1 MPDTPALLLV
11 GGTGFVG
18 GYFAPALEAAF
29 PAHRR
34 VLLSRESDEAIP
46 RGWEVGKAD
55 LLDPQSVE
63 NLVAALRPQVVV
75 HLAAQSHVVSDAE
88 ATWRV
93 NFGGTFA
100 LASSV
105 ARHAPEGVF
114 FFSSSGEVYGR
125 SFKDGVATEE
135 TVPRPQNAYAS
146 SKLAAEGM
154 LSDVLPATKRL
165 IVTRSFNHTGPG
177 QDERFVLPTFAAQIA
192 RIEAGQIPPVM
203 RVGNLSAERDFLHV
217 ADVVDAYVRLLTHPE
232 PESRVLVNVSSGH
245 AYRIEALL
253 ELLRKAS
260 KRPFEVEID
269 PARLRPSDIPR
280 AVGDSARLMQLTGWA
295 PQRPIEE
302 ILEELLEWWRGR
314 LAHPTPQA

>member
-1 MPDTPALLLV
+1 MPDAPALLLV

-18 GYFAPALEAAF
+18 GYLAPALAAAF

-34 VLLSRESDEAIP
+34 VLLSRGGGESVP
-46 RGWEVGKAD
+46 LGWDVHIAD
-55 LLDPQSVE
+55 LQDPGSVE
-63 NLVAALRPQVVV
+63 DLVFAVRPQIVV
-75 HLAAQSHVVSDAE
+75 HLAAQASVMSNAE

-100 LASSV
+100 LASAV

-114 FFSSSGEVYGR
+114 FFSSSGEVYGG

-135 TVPRPQNAYAS
+135 TVPRPQNAYAF
-146 SKLAAEGM
+146 SKLAAEAM
-154 LSDVLPATKRL
+154 LRDLLPATKRL

-192 RIEAGQIPPVM
+192 RMEAGLTPPVM

-217 ADVVDAYVRLLTHPE
+217 ADVVDAYVRLLTHPGL
-232 PESRVLVNVSSGH
+232 ESRVMVNVASGH

-253 ELLRKAS
+253 ELLRGVS
-260 KRPFEVEID
+260 KCPFSVEID

-280 AVGDSARLMQLTGWA
+280 AVGNPARLMGLTGWV
-295 PQRPIEE
+295 PKRRIEAT
-302 ILEELLEWWRGR
+302 LEELLEWWRSR
-314 LAHPTPQA
+314 LAQPSFQH

>member
-1 MPDTPALLLV
+1 MTDTPALLLV

-18 GYFAPALEAAF
+18 GYLAPALEAAF
-29 PAHRR
+29 PAHQRI
-34 VLLSRESDEAIP
+34 LLSREGDEVVP
-46 RGWEVGKAD
+46 PGWDVRKAD

-63 NLVAALRPQVVV
+63 TLVAALRPQVVV
-75 HLAAQSHVVSDAE
+75 HLAAQAHVMSDAE

-100 LASSV
+100 LASAV

-114 FFSSSGEVYGR
+114 FFSSSGEVYGT

-135 TVPRPQNAYAS
+135 TAPRPQNAYAA
-146 SKLAAEGM
+146 SKLAAEAM
-154 LSDVLPATKRL
+154 LRDVLPPTKRL
-165 IVTRSFNHTGPG
+165 IVTRSFNHTGPR

-203 RVGNLSAERDFLHV
+203 HVGNMSAERDFLHV
-217 ADVVDAYVRLLTHPE
+217 ADVVDAYVRLLTHPGL
-232 PESRVLVNVSSGH
+232 ESRVLANVASGH

-253 ELLRKAS
+253 DVLRKAS
-260 KRPFEVEID
+260 NRPFQVETD

-280 AVGDSARLMQLTGWA
+280 AVGDSAHLMRLVGWA
-295 PQRPIEE
+295 PTRSIEE
-302 ILEELLEWWRGR
+302 ILEELLVWWRVR
-314 LAHPTPQA
+314 VAHDSARA